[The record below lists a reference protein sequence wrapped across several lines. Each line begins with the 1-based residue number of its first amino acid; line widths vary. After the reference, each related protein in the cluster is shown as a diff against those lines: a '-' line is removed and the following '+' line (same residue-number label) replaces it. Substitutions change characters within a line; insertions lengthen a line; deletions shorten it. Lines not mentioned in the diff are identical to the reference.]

1 MRQMLEFNYR
11 KSQTIYCVNYTTGC
25 LKKSVYCTRFLS
37 SVLLFLISSFLV
49 KAAES
54 KLNNSAI
61 ELHSIYRDEYNLKFI
76 NLSLNNQS
84 HCKFLNYS
92 NENNFDKKYQI
103 KQSVKKWNH
112 PLLGFLFILI
122 SVVTIF
128 GNCLVICA
136 VIKERCLKSA
146 TNYYIISLAVADLI
160 VGLLVMPFNGLNI
173 MTFNF
178 WFFGQLWYKNKSLN
192 FFT

>member
-1 MRQMLEFNYR
+1 MRQMLHFNYR
-11 KSQTIYCVNYTTGC
+11 RSQNIYCVNYTTGC
-25 LKKSVYCTRFLS
+25 LNNNLYFTRIFS
-37 SVLLFLISSFLV
+37 SVLLEIFLIFLASSFLI

-54 KLNNSAI
+54 QLNNSALD
-61 ELHSIYRDEYNLKFI
+61 LHSIYRDDYNLKFI
-76 NLSLNNQS
+76 NQSLTSQS

-92 NENNFDKKYQI
+92 NENIFDNKYQI
-103 KQSVKKWNH
+103 KHSVKKWNH
-112 PLLGFLFILI
+112 PLLGFLFISI

-178 WFFGQLWYKNKSLN
+178 WFFGQLW
-192 FFT
+192 